1 MRLQGLFVALA
12 LITIPA
18 TAAADPK
25 AQAKEHMAK
34 AAEAHKEGRFADA
47 RTELNAAYALDPQ
60 PQLLYALGQVYVKLG
75 QCGEAIMFYEQFIDT
90 KPAAAAAESAQQ
102 AINACKVAAAQQQQQ
117 QQDAQTQQPLEDLD
131 REEAPPNLTTAPPVT
146 AQPVQVDGPRPPYK
160 DPIQL
165 ALVGGGAVSLV
176 AGVVL
181 YSSARGLLDDAEAAA
196 TYEASSQLVDDAKG
210 KRLLSVVFTVAGAG
224 LVAGGIYYYLRTH
237 RSSERSTVTVIPTT
251 EGGLVTWSGRF

>member
-1 MRLQGLFVALA
+1 MRLQSLCVALA
-12 LITIPA
+12 LITIPV

-25 AQAKEHMAK
+25 AQAKDHMAK
-34 AAEAHKEGRFADA
+34 AAEAHKAGRFADA
-47 RTELNAAYALDPQ
+47 RTELNATYALDPQ

-75 QCGEAIMFYEQFIDT
+75 QCGEAIMFYEQFIDSN
-90 KPAAAAAESAQQ
+90 PAAAAAESAQQ
-102 AINACKVAAAQQQQQ
+102 AINACKVAAAQQQA
-117 QQDAQTQQPLEDLD
+117 AQPQEPLEDLD
-131 REEAPPNLTTAPPVT
+131 RDEAPPNLTTAPPVT
-146 AQPVQVDGPRPPYK
+146 AQPAQVDGPRPAYK

-176 AGVVL
+176 AGLVF

-210 KRLLSVVFTVAGAG
+210 KRMLSVVFTVAGAG